1 MREPWNTIRIP
12 INSTDGASLT
22 MPNTPTTVTLMQ
34 RPLRQ
39 HAISNAPRILCLLV
53 MLCASQARAEIT
65 YKEGEGWSF
74 QGWLFDNLNLS
85 TSSVASNSTEQLKIG
100 LQFEKNGDE
109 KKAVEAYR
117 AVLKHFP
124 LAPEAPLAV
133 LRVAQIQ
140 DKRGDY
146 ERAFQFYDTYLEKY
160 PEGDDFKAAL
170 DSMVKIAKRFMDGER
185 RRLFGLKLF
194 SSNVRAQEML
204 ESILK
209 RAPFSSGAAQI
220 MLYRAAMLERQ
231 SKDQEAIL
239 AYQEILERFPS
250 DPVAEDAQ
258 YQIGYIRLKGVKHG
272 SYDAVDRIRA
282 QESFE
287 DFLNRAPA
295 SGKSTQ
301 ARENLQKLD
310 ADQRKSTLEVAKFYE
325 KTGKTKAA
333 VVYYEDLIRLYP
345 ESEEGKT
352 AKTRLSALKV
362 QKGEDAASSSKEPAE
377 NAAKAEAKRAMAAT
391 VSTASR
397 ADYVGPQLKAQPQ
410 IEKAPSAPALRIS
423 PADINP
429 DQPLF
434 SSPAVPP
441 STSTPGTPKAGKN
454 P

>member
-1 MREPWNTIRIP
+1 MYEPLSTSQQP
-12 INSTDGASLT
+12 LNSNGGASLT
-22 MPNTPTTVTLMQ
+22 MPDTPTRLNNMQ
-34 RPLRQ
+34 RPLRH
-39 HAISNAPRILCLLV
+39 HAILNAPRIICFLV
-53 MLCASQARAEIT
+53 MLCASQARSEIT

-74 QGWLFDNLNLS
+74 QGWLFDNLNLT

-100 LQFEKNGDE
+100 MEFERSGDE

-133 LRVAQIQ
+133 LRVAQIE
-140 DKRGDY
+140 DKHGDY
-146 ERAFQFYDTYLEKY
+146 EKAFRFYDTYLEKY
-160 PEGDDFKAAL
+160 PEGDDFKTAL

-185 RRLFGLKLF
+185 RRLFGIKMF

-250 DPVAEDAQ
+250 DPAAEDAQ
-258 YQIGYIRLKGVKHG
+258 YQIGFIRLKGVKHG

-287 DFLNRAPA
+287 DFLNRAPT
-295 SGKSTQ
+295 SGKSAQ

-310 ADQRKSTLEVAKFYE
+310 ADQRKSTLDVAKFYE

-429 DQPLF
+429 DQPFF
-434 SSPAVPP
+434 SSPAPTAP
-441 STSTPGTPKAGKN
+441 ISTPSTPKAGKN

>member
-1 MREPWNTIRIP
+1 M
-12 INSTDGASLT
+12 L
-22 MPNTPTTVTLMQ
+22 
-34 RPLRQ
+34 
-39 HAISNAPRILCLLV
+39 LCLLV

-74 QGWLFDNLNLS
+74 QGWLFDSLNLT

-100 LQFEKNGDE
+100 MELEKNGDE

-133 LRVAQIQ
+133 LRVAQIE

-146 ERAFQFYDTYLEKY
+146 EKAFRFYDTYLEKY
-160 PEGDDFKAAL
+160 PEGEDFKTAL

-185 RRLFGLKLF
+185 RRLFGIKMF
-194 SSNVRAQEML
+194 SSNVRSQEML
-204 ESILK
+204 ETILK

-239 AYQEILERFPS
+239 AYQEILERFPF
-250 DPVAEDAQ
+250 DPAAEDAQ

-272 SYDAVDRIRA
+272 SYDTVDRIRA

-295 SGKSTQ
+295 SGKSAQ

-310 ADQRKSTLEVAKFYE
+310 SEQRKSTLEIAKFYE

-352 AKTRLSALKV
+352 AKTRLSALKAL
-362 QKGEDAASSSKEPAE
+362 KGEDAASSSKEPAE

-397 ADYVGPQLKAQPQ
+397 PDYVGPQLKAQPQ

-429 DQPLF
+429 DQPFF
-434 SSPAVPP
+434 SSPSLTDPA
-441 STSTPGTPKAGKN
+441 STPKDGKK

>member
-1 MREPWNTIRIP
+1 
-12 INSTDGASLT
+12 
-22 MPNTPTTVTLMQ
+22 MQ
-34 RPLRQ
+34 RPLRLT
-39 HAISNAPRILCLLV
+39 ANFNISVALCILT
-53 MLCASQARAEIT
+53 MLCAPVARAEIT

-85 TSSVASNSTEQLKIG
+85 TSSVAANSTEQLKVG
-100 LQFEKNGDE
+100 MQFEKDGDM

-133 LRVAQIQ
+133 LRVAQIE
-140 DKRGDY
+140 DKNGDY
-146 ERAFQFYDTYLEKY
+146 EKAFRFYDTYLEKY
-160 PEGDDFKAAL
+160 PEGDDFKTAL

-185 RRLFGLKLF
+185 RRLFGIKMF
-194 SSNVRAQEML
+194 ASNVRSQEMF
-204 ESILK
+204 EAILK

-250 DPVAEDAQ
+250 DPAAEDAQ

-272 SYDAVDRIRA
+272 SYDTVDRIRA

-287 DFLNRAPA
+287 DFLNRSPNG
-295 SGKSTQ
+295 GKSVQ

-310 ADQRKSTLEVAKFYE
+310 AEQRKSTLEVAKFYE

-333 VVYYEDLIRLYP
+333 VVYYEDLIRTSP
-345 ESEEGKT
+345 ESDEGKA
-352 AKTRLSALKV
+352 AKTKLAALKV
-362 QKGEDAASSSKEPAE
+362 RKGEDAASSSKEPAE
-377 NAAKAEAKRAMAAT
+377 DAAKAEAKRTMAAT
-391 VSTASR
+391 ISTASR
-397 ADYVGPQLKAQPQ
+397 PDYVGPQLRAQPQ
-410 IEKAPSAPALRIS
+410 IEKASSGPALRIS

-429 DQPLF
+429 DQPSF
-434 SSPAVPP
+434 PATPTPTSNPTSS
-441 STSTPGTPKAGKN
+441 KASKEGKN